1 MQSMTAEEDI
11 MEEGRFPVV
20 EVEGTPFEMGYHHG
34 SELRDVVAL
43 SLETFRREMTSDPYG
58 LHGAGAARP
67 MFEQVL
73 DAAAQSIPLADEYAP
88 DLVEEL
94 RGLAEGSGLAFE
106 EIFALNTE
114 VVMLET
120 PDPLE
125 APPRSAG
132 SCSTY
137 AVSGEATA
145 DGHTYVGGNIDW
157 YETWLPSSVIVK
169 GKPAEGLPFVVCT
182 WAGCI
187 GRPGMNPYLGFS
199 ANGLFPNDA
208 AVGVPYTLMCR
219 KVLQQSSVE
228 DALAVVSR
236 AKRIT
241 GLNYTLADAEG
252 KVAALETTARR
263 TAVVSGV
270 GGKVI
275 HTNHFTSDALLGCE
289 TMKEGDYWYLQSHKR
304 FDRLGELLM
313 EKEPGSITLEDLKL
327 VHRDHGSRPDSI
339 CQHGDDKYPGL
350 MTLASVIM
358 QPGGSRMLAACGHP
372 CEHEFVEYTL

>member
-1 MQSMTAEEDI
+1 MESIVAEEDI
-11 MEEGRFPVV
+11 MEGRFPVV
-20 EVEGTPFEMGYHHG
+20 EVEGTPFDMGYQHG
-34 SELRDVVAL
+34 SELRDLVAL

-58 LHGAGAARP
+58 LHGPGAERP
-67 MFEQVL
+67 SFEQVL
-73 DAAAQSIPLADEYAP
+73 DAAAESIPLADEYAP

-94 RGLAEGSGLAFE
+94 RGLAEGSGFAFE

-120 PDPLE
+120 PGPPDAPL
-125 APPRSAG
+125 RLG
-132 SCSTY
+132 GCCSTY
-137 AVSGEATA
+137 AVSSEATA
-145 DGHTYVGGNIDW
+145 DGDTYVGGNIDW
-157 YETWLPSSVIVK
+157 YEVWLPSSVIIK

-208 AVGVPYTLMCR
+208 AEGVPYTIMCR

-236 AKRIT
+236 ARRIT

-252 KVAALETTARR
+252 NVAAMETTARR

-270 GGKVI
+270 DGKVV
-275 HTNHFTSDALLGCE
+275 HTNHYTADELLCYE
-289 TMKEGDYWYLQSHKR
+289 TLSEGDYWHLQSHR
-304 FDRLGELLM
+304 RLDRLGELLM
-313 EKEPGSITLEDLKL
+313 EKEPGSIVLEDLKS
-327 VHRDHGSRPDSI
+327 VHRDHWSRPDSI

-350 MTLASVIM
+350 MTLASVII
-358 QPGGSRMLAACGHP
+358 QPSGSRMLVACGQP
-372 CEHEFVEYTL
+372 CEHEFMEYAL